1 MVFRTLRFA
10 AAAALA
16 CTAMS
21 AQAGPV
27 SIQVGFA
34 HGSVN
39 MTVGATNAG
48 GSVTASV
55 GAFKG
60 LTGASSPY
68 NTSAFITYCVEL
80 TQYLSLNTQHDNY
93 TLMDGAVYFGGIT
106 RGFAAG
112 SAVVVE
118 RLVNLFSFLGGIK
131 APTSTTQSAAIQ
143 LAVWESIYEGNTAFG
158 SVGGNVSGIGAGT
171 FAATNNGTTLAAIDA
186 ANVILAG
193 ARNFTGLGL
202 FSIQVLSSSANQD
215 LLVLTQLPDVGRV
228 IPEPATL
235 ALTLTALLGVGVVTR
250 RRRNA

>member
-1 MVFRTLRFA
+1 MVFRTLHFA

-16 CTAMS
+16 STAIS

-27 SIQVGFA
+27 SIKVGFA

-55 GAFKG
+55 GAFNG
-60 LTGASSPY
+60 LSGASAPY
-68 NTSAFITYCVEL
+68 NTDAFITYCVEL
-80 TQYLSLNTQHDNY
+80 TQNLSIGALHSNY
-93 TLMDGAVYFGGIT
+93 TLMDGAVYFSRT
-106 RGFAAG
+106 AVG
-112 SAVVVE
+112 STVVVD

-131 APTSTTQSAAIQ
+131 APTSRTESAAIQ

-158 SVGGNVSGIGAGT
+158 SVDGNVSGIGAGT

-186 ANVILAG
+186 ANVILTG
-193 ARNFTGLGL
+193 ARNFTGPGL

-215 LLVLTQLPDVGRV
+215 LLVLTQLRDVGRV

-235 ALTLTALLGVGVVTR
+235 ALTMAALLGVGVVTR

>member
-16 CTAMS
+16 CTAIS
-21 AQAGPV
+21 AHAGPV
-27 SIQVGFA
+27 SIKVGFA
-34 HGSVN
+34 QGSVN

-68 NTSAFITYCVEL
+68 NTNAFITYCVEL
-80 TQYLSLNTQHDNY
+80 TQNLSIGALHSNY
-93 TLMDGAVYFGGIT
+93 TLVDGAVYFSRI
-106 RGFAAG
+106 AVG
-112 SAVVVE
+112 STVVVD

-131 APTSTTQSAAIQ
+131 APTSTIQSAAIQ
-143 LAVWESIYEGNTAFG
+143 LAVWESIYEGTTAFG
-158 SVGGNVSGIGAGT
+158 SVAGSVSGIGAGT
-171 FAATNNGTTLAAIDA
+171 FAATNNGTTLAAINA
-186 ANVILAG
+186 ANIILNG
-193 ARNFTGLGL
+193 ARTFTGPDL
-202 FSIQVLSSSANQD
+202 FSVQVLSSPVNQD
-215 LLVLTQLPDVGRV
+215 LLVLTRLPDSAGRV

-235 ALTLTALLGVGVVTR
+235 ALALAALLGVGVVTR